1 MQNEILTYW
10 FGKET
15 DTAAIAKAQEKL
27 WWAKDE
33 AVDAEIRA
41 RFQPLLTA
49 LEEGLLDNWTETAEG
64 TLALIILSDQFPRNM
79 FRGNPLAF
87 HYDPFALQFCKEA
100 LAKGFDKQLSV
111 MQKAFLYMPL
121 EHSEKRDDQETSV
134 ARFSALHDE
143 EPSHETTV
151 LLDFAKQHHAIIQ
164 RFGRYPHR
172 NEILGRESTVEELEF
187 LKQPG
192 SSF

>member
-1 MQNEILTYW
+1 MQQDILDYW
-10 FGKET
+10 FGDKS
-15 DTAAIAKAQEKL
+15 DTAAIAKAQQKL
-27 WWAKDE
+27 WWSKDE
-33 AVDAEIRA
+33 TVDAEIRT
-41 RFQPLLTA
+41 RFQPLLSA
-49 LEEGLLDNWTETAEG
+49 LEEGLLDDWADTAEG

-79 FRGNPLAF
+79 FRGSPLAF
-87 HYDPFALQFCKEA
+87 HYDPWALQFCKEA
-100 LAKGFDKQLSV
+100 IAKGFEKELSV

-121 EHSEKRDDQETSV
+121 EHSENLDDQEAAV
-134 ARFSALHDE
+134 AQFSALHEE
-143 EPSHETTV
+143 EPGEETAV